1 MSLRL
6 SEAFEVARQHWQDR
20 PGDKV
25 MLSMAGAGVSHLGAS
40 TPCVSL
46 GPARG
51 VGLLKHLRDTRKLS
65 PKSAASYY
73 GAFRRMLALSGFQT
87 PDWPKAPTPPRV
99 KSREAMLAADLGA
112 LIAWLDA
119 DGHPDTADLARLLRG
134 TGMRVSVEGLAKP
147 PIEAQGYAGRPAGS
161 HEGRGFEVVERAA
174 TYLAIRITGKGG
186 HERLIPVVDPD
197 AIAVILSEDRLKA
210 VQRVSYRT
218 HLKRWNLG
226 VKALGITTRLAT
238 PHSVRHTYG
247 GERLKETGGNLSLV
261 QELMGHAS
269 PTTTAGYLS
278 TSLVDKAAA
287 ITPRSLPS
295 KEHI

>member
-6 SEAFEVARQHWQDR
+6 SDALAVATEHWQDR

-25 MLSMAGAGVSHLGAS
+25 MLSMAGAGVSHFGAATKLATLGPS
-40 TPCVSL
+40 QGVSL
-46 GPARG
+46 
-51 VGLLKHLRDTRKLS
+51 LNYLRNTRKLS

-73 GAFRRMLALSGFQT
+73 GAFRRMLALSGFMT

-99 KSREAMLAADLGA
+99 KAREAMLADDLGA
-112 LIAWLDA
+112 LIARLDA
-119 DGHPDTADLARLLRG
+119 EGHRDTADLARLLRG
-134 TGMRVSVEGLAKP
+134 TGMRVSAEGLA
-147 PIEAQGYAGRPAGS
+147 QGY
-161 HEGRGFEVVERAA
+161 EGRGFEVVERAA

-197 AIAVILSEDRLKA
+197 AIAVILSDDRLGA
-210 VQRVSYRT
+210 VQKVSYRT
-218 HLKRWNLG
+218 HLKRWNAG

-269 PTTTAGYLS
+269 PTTTAGYLQ
-278 TSLVDKAAA
+278 TSLGDKAKVLSAGQSL
-287 ITPRSLPS
+287 RSLHEEPNC
-295 KEHI
+295 

>member
-1 MSLRL
+1 
-6 SEAFEVARQHWQDR
+6 
-20 PGDKV
+20 
-25 MLSMAGAGVSHLGAS
+25 
-40 TPCVSL
+40 
-46 GPARG
+46 
-51 VGLLKHLRDTRKLS
+51 LKFLRDTRKLS

-87 PDWPKAPTPPRV
+87 PDWPKPPTPPRV
-99 KSREAMLAADLGA
+99 KSREAMLAGDLGA
-112 LIAWLDA
+112 LIAWLDTA
-119 DGHPDTADLARLLRG
+119 GYSDTADLARLLRG
-134 TGMRVSVEGLAKP
+134 TGMRVAVEGLASRP
-147 PIEAQGYAGRPAGS
+147 RGAAAQGY
-161 HEGRGFEVVERAA
+161 EGRGFEVVEQAA

-210 VQRVSYRT
+210 VQKVSYRT
-218 HLKRWNLG
+218 HLKRWNAG

-287 ITPRSLPS
+287 IAPRSLSS
-295 KEHI
+295 KEHT

>member
-1 MSLRL
+1 MTHTLAHALTVASL
-6 SEAFEVARQHWQDR
+6 HWSDR

-46 GPARG
+46 GPSQG
-51 VGLLKHLRDTRKLS
+51 VSLLKFLRDTRKLS

-73 GAFRRMLALSGFQT
+73 GAFRRLLALSGFMT

-99 KSREAMLAADLGA
+99 KAREAMLADDLGA
-112 LIAWLDA
+112 LIAWLADA
-119 DGHPDTADLARLLRG
+119 GHADTADLARLLRG
-134 TGMRVSVEGLAKP
+134 TGMRVSAEGLA
-147 PIEAQGYAGRPAGS
+147 QGY
-161 HEGRGFEVVERAA
+161 EGRGFEVVEQAA

-197 AIAVILSEDRLKA
+197 AIAVILSTERLGA

-218 HLKRWNLG
+218 HLKRWNAG

-287 ITPRSLPS
+287 IAPRSLPS
-295 KEHI
+295 KEHT